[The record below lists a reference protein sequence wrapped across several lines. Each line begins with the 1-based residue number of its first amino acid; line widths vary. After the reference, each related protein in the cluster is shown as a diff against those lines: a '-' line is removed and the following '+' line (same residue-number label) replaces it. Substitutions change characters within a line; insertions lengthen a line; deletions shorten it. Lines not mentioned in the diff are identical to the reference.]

1 MLLMLTYTPSLV
13 QRGQADRR
21 RSHLKLMIF
30 ALLIS
35 TLDRDV
41 NAQPTRGPKASAL
54 LERAAPASKN
64 TVARARGVITR
75 GEINVAVKGGI
86 PQLLAQARTTPA
98 RREGRFYG
106 FTLREIQAS
115 SLVERAGFR
124 AGDVIISVNDEP
136 IGRPE
141 QMMHVLS
148 ILPFAQNLII
158 RFERQGITRE
168 WTWLIR
174 D

>member
-1 MLLMLTYTPSLV
+1 M
-13 QRGQADRR
+13 
-21 RSHLKLMIF
+21 
-30 ALLIS
+30 
-35 TLDRDV
+35 
-41 NAQPTRGPKASAL
+41 
-54 LERAAPASKN
+54 
-64 TVARARGVITR
+64 
-75 GEINVAVKGGI
+75 AVKGGV
-86 PQLLAQARTTPA
+86 PRLLAQARTTPA

-141 QMMHVLS
+141 QMMHALS
-148 ILPFAQNLII
+148 ILPFAQNLVI
-158 RFERQGITRE
+158 RFERQGVTKE